1 MKVGFKESE
10 VLLSVPTSG
19 DIRTL
24 QSELTYFTQV
34 VQEQLLLVPKGI
46 KTDLGSIPLFLQNI
60 FPKDGKAMFAYI
72 LHDYLYQ
79 VGIFERL
86 ESDEILEEAMASLG
100 VAWWRR
106 KAVKLGLRVG
116 GWVAWNEHRAKD
128 KKRGVK

>member
-1 MKVGFKESE
+1 MKVGFKENE

-24 QSELTYFTQV
+24 QSKLTYFTEV
-34 VQEQLLLVPKGI
+34 VENQLILVPKGI
-46 KTDLGSIPLFLQNI
+46 KTDLGSIPRFLQGI

-86 ESDEILEEAMASLG
+86 ESDEILEEAMDSLG
-100 VAWWRR
+100 VVWWRR
-106 KAVKLGLRVG
+106 KAVKHGLRVG

-128 KKRGVK
+128 KKEV

>member
-1 MKVGFKESE
+1 MKVGFRESE
-10 VLLSVPTSG
+10 ILLSVPTSG

-46 KTDLGSIPLFLQNI
+46 QTDLGSIPRALQGI

-79 VGIFERL
+79 VGMFSRL
-86 ESDEILEEAMASLG
+86 DSDEMLEEAMGSLG
-100 VAWWRR
+100 VSWWRR

-116 GWVAWNEHRAKD
+116 GWVAWNEHRAKN
-128 KKRGVK
+128 KKEV

>member
-1 MKVGFKESE
+1 MKVEVGFRESE

-24 QSELTYFTQV
+24 QSELSYFTKV

-46 KTDLGSIPLFLQNI
+46 QTDLGSIPRALQGI

-100 VAWWRR
+100 VARWRR
-106 KAVKLGLRVG
+106 KAVKFGLRVG

-128 KKRGVK
+128 KKEV

>member
-1 MKVGFKESE
+1 MKVGFREDE

-24 QSELTYFTQV
+24 QSELTYFTV
-34 VQEQLLLVPKGI
+34 VVREELILVPKGI

-79 VGIFERL
+79 VGMFSRL
-86 ESDEILEEAMASLG
+86 ESDEILEEAMGSLG
-100 VAWWRR
+100 VSLWRQ
-106 KAVKLGLRVG
+106 KAVKFGLRVG
-116 GWVAWNEHRAKD
+116 GWKAWNEHRAD
-128 KKRGVK
+128 NKKRGVK

>member
-1 MKVGFKESE
+1 MKVGFREAE
-10 VLLSVPTSG
+10 ILLSVPMSG

-86 ESDEILEEAMASLG
+86 ESDEILDEAMASLG
-100 VAWWRR
+100 VVWWRR
-106 KAVKLGLRVG
+106 KAVKLCLRVC
-116 GWVAWNEHRAKD
+116 GWDAWNKHRN
-128 KKRGVK
+128 KKKGGKL

>member
-1 MKVGFKESE
+1 VKVGFKESE

-46 KTDLGSIPLFLQNI
+46 KTDLGSIPRSLQGV

-128 KKRGVK
+128 KKEV

>member
-1 MKVGFKESE
+1 MKVGFREDE
-10 VLLSVPTSG
+10 ILLSVPTSG

-79 VGIFERL
+79 VGMFSRL
-86 ESDEILEEAMASLG
+86 ESDEILEEAMGSLG
-100 VAWWRR
+100 VSWWRR

-116 GWVAWNEHRAKD
+116 GGKVWNKLRAND

>member
-1 MKVGFKESE
+1 VKVGFRESE
-10 VLLSVPTSG
+10 ILLSVPTSG

-46 KTDLGSIPLFLQNI
+46 QTDLGSIPRALQGI

-79 VGIFERL
+79 VGMFSRL
-86 ESDEILEEAMASLG
+86 DSDEMLEEAMGSLG
-100 VAWWRR
+100 VSWWRR

-116 GWVAWNEHRAKD
+116 GWVAWNEHRAKN
-128 KKRGVK
+128 KKEV

>member
-1 MKVGFKESE
+1 MKVGFREFE
-10 VLLSVPTSG
+10 ILLSVPRSG

-34 VQEQLLLVPKGI
+34 LQEQLLLVPKGI

-60 FPKDGKAMFAYI
+60 FPKDGEAMFAYI

-79 VGIFERL
+79 VGIFEKL

-128 KKRGVK
+128 KKEV

>member
-1 MKVGFKESE
+1 MKVGFKENE

-24 QSELTYFTQV
+24 QSKLTYFTEV
-34 VQEQLLLVPKGI
+34 VENQLILVPKGI
-46 KTDLGSIPLFLQNI
+46 KTDLGSIPRFLQGI

-79 VGIFERL
+79 VEIFERL
-86 ESDEILEEAMASLG
+86 ESDEILEEAMDSLG
-100 VAWWRR
+100 VVWWRR
-106 KAVKLGLRVG
+106 KAVKYGLRVG

-128 KKRGVK
+128 KKEV

>member
-1 MKVGFKESE
+1 MKVGFREDE

-24 QSELTYFTQV
+24 QSELTYFTV
-34 VQEQLLLVPKGI
+34 VVREELILVPKGI

-79 VGIFERL
+79 VGMFSRL
-86 ESDEILEEAMASLG
+86 ESDAILEEAMASLG

-116 GWVAWNEHRAKD
+116 GWKAWNEHRAEN
-128 KKRGVK
+128 KKEV

>member
-1 MKVGFKESE
+1 MKVGFREDE
-10 VLLSVPTSG
+10 ILLSVPTSG

-46 KTDLGSIPLFLQNI
+46 KTDLGSIPRALQGI

-79 VGIFERL
+79 VGMFSRL
-86 ESDEILEEAMASLG
+86 ESDEILEEAMGSLG
-100 VAWWRR
+100 VSWWRR

-116 GWVAWNEHRAKD
+116 GWVAWNEHRAEN